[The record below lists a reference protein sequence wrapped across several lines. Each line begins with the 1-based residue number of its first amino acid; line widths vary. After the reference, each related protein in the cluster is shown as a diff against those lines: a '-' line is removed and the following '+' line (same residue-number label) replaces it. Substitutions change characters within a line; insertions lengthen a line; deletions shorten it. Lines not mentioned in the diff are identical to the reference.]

1 MSRLAGITGPTAAV
15 LARAA
20 REGGRDPGP
29 SMLLPA
35 LPSLL
40 MAVAFTAQFDRLN
53 GVIDFPTGSFDE
65 YLVPGLLLFVG
76 LAGGGFTSA
85 QLAMDL
91 RTGFMD
97 RLRLQ
102 LDRPVPLLLG
112 RYAFEALR
120 VLPGALAVVALGVA
134 LGGSASNGLPG
145 VAAAVALTMAISA
158 AYAGVFYVVA
168 VVTRDPQTPLNLQ
181 PAGIILFFLSSA
193 VVPSSAMPRWA
204 ETVAN
209 LNPVTAIAD
218 GIREAMIGD
227 LASADVGLAAAL
239 AALLLALSIAGSS
252 RVLARTIDR
261 S

>member
-1 MSRLAGITGPTAAV
+1 MSGLAGLTGPTSAV
-15 LARAA
+15 LGRAA
-20 REGGRDPGP
+20 REGSRDPGP
-29 SMLLPA
+29 AILLPA

-85 QLAMDL
+85 QLARDL
-91 RTGFMD
+91 RSGFMD
-97 RLRLQ
+97 RLRLH
-102 LDRPVPLLLG
+102 LHGPVPLLLG

-134 LGGSASNGLPG
+134 LGGSATNGLPG
-145 VAAAVALTMAISA
+145 VAVAVMLTMAISA
-158 AYAGVFYVVA
+158 AYAGIFYVVA

-181 PAGIILFFLSSA
+181 PAGIILFFLSSS
-193 VVPSSAMPRWA
+193 VVPISAMPGWA
-204 ETVAN
+204 EAVAGV
-209 LNPVTAIAD
+209 NPVTTMAD
-218 GIREAMIGD
+218 GIRAAMIGD
-227 LASADVGLAAAL
+227 LASADVLIAAAV
-239 AALLLALSIAGSS
+239 AAALLALSLTASSITLSRAIA
-252 RVLARTIDR
+252 R